1 MAHFRSVI
9 RQELVVRMTGLTGVT
24 NPPVDSFSIAQN
36 EARLPLAIVTLGSEV
51 LEDRNALGDG
61 GETARRVLSASV
73 GVCSFS
79 TSSLDDLAEE
89 IESRLAPSFGDGID
103 HQIEST
109 SFADPERGE
118 RDFFSLSVQIQFRYR
133 IDSRSPDRLAE

>member
-1 MAHFRSVI
+1 
-9 RQELVVRMTGLTGVT
+9 MTALTGVT
-24 NPPVDSFSIAQN
+24 TPVLDSFAIAQN
-36 EARLPLAIVTLGSEV
+36 EARMPLAVVAFGSEV
-51 LEDRNALGDG
+51 LEDRNALSDG
-61 GETARRVLSASV
+61 GETARRVLSANV

-79 TSSLDDLAEE
+79 AESLDDLAEE
-89 IESRLAPSFGDGID
+89 IESRLAPTFGDGVD

-133 IDSRSPDRLAE
+133 LDSRSPDRLAE